1 MPTKYPHML
10 PGETRIW
17 DRFLELHGVPEGKVG
32 YDIHLGEGM
41 SVDPSWPSWMTKVVQ
56 QLSTHRADVVVER
69 PGEVVIIE
77 VKSIAGM
84 GAVGQLLGYEALWLK
99 QHGVDRPVR
108 LLCVC
113 ERAEA
118 DIEVVFRFY
127 EIEVVVLGEVE

>member
-17 DRFLELHGVPEGKVG
+17 DRFLDLHGMPDGEVD
-32 YDIHLGEGM
+32 YDVHLGEGVA
-41 SVDPSWPSWMTKVVQ
+41 VDPSWPFWMTRVVQ

-69 PGEVVIIE
+69 SDEVVIIE
-77 VKSIAGM
+77 VKRVAGM
-84 GAVGQLLGYEALWLK
+84 GAVGQLLGYEALYLK
-99 QHGVDRPVR
+99 QFGVDRPVR

-113 ERAEA
+113 ERTEA
-118 DIEVVFRFY
+118 DIEVVFQFY